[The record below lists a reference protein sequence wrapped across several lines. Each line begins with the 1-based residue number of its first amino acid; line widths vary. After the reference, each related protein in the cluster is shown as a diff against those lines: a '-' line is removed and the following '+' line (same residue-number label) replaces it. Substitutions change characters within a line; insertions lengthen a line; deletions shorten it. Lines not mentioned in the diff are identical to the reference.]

1 MKQKN
6 YIVVVKPLAER
17 DLRVINKTDA
27 LKILKKII
35 SLENGITGD
44 IKKLTNFTPEY
55 RLRVGDYCILF
66 EIEEDTIIIYR
77 VIHRKD
83 SYR

>member
-1 MKQKN
+1 MKKKEYN
-6 YIVVVKPLAER
+6 VVVKLLAEK
-17 DLRVINKTDA
+17 DLRGISKPDA
-27 LKILKKII
+27 LRILKKIVN
-35 SLENGITGD
+35 LENGLTGD

-55 RLRVGDYCILF
+55 RLRVGDYRILF
-66 EIEEDTIIIYR
+66 EVENDNINIYR